1 MSLHP
6 TSPTTTTTS
15 ATQSPHH
22 FFTGVLVLFAAQ
34 LISACMGIF
43 VESTY
48 ATYGRHWRETLFYS
62 HFLGCFF
69 SLAFLPAL
77 SSQLTRLSSGPVTTI
92 GVPTLLSNI
101 LPMRLFPT
109 FFGADASASTSTSG
123 GAASLHVP
131 TSLLLLLLNAL
142 TQVVCISGVNQLSAH
157 TTAVTVTV
165 VLNIRK
171 LVSFLLSCIIFGNPV
186 DGLMGVGA
194 VIVFASGALYGWDS
208 GRRKGVEGGVA
219 KELVNTPSR
228 EKGIKRV
235 DEGGDERVGN
245 GKVG

>member
-77 SSQLTRLSSGPVTTI
+77 SSQLTRLSSGSVTTI
-92 GVPTLLSNI
+92 GVPTLLSKI
-101 LPMRLFPT
+101 LPISLLPT
-109 FFGADASASTSTSG
+109 FFGADASTSF
-123 GAASLHVP
+123 HVP
-131 TSLLLLLLNAL
+131 TSLLLLSLNAL

-245 GKVG
+245 GKAG

>member
-6 TSPTTTTTS
+6 TSPTTTPGTPAS
-15 ATQSPHH
+15 HH

-34 LISACMGIF
+34 LISACMGVF

-77 SSQLTRLSSGPVTTI
+77 SSQLARLSAGPVTTI
-92 GVPTLLSNI
+92 NIPALLSKI
-101 LPMRLFPT
+101 TPT
-109 FFGADASASTSTSG
+109 RVLRHFVAADATAIG
-123 GAASLHVP
+123 GGPSLHIP
-131 TSLLLLLLNAL
+131 TSLLLLSLNAL

-171 LVSFLLSCIIFGNPV
+171 LVSFLLSCVIFGNPV

-208 GRRKGVEGGVA
+208 GRRRAGGGGSGGGVA
-219 KELVNTPSR
+219 KELANTPSR